1 MKQKCKEIYFDID
14 NFKCRQILTKFRRKK
29 SAYSL
34 RVIQKKHRSTLGF
47 IIPGH
52 HSTQKKVRPKLINN
66 LQTTVVKEDMKM

>member
-14 NFKCRQILTKFRRKK
+14 NFKCRQILTKFRKK

-34 RVIQKKHRSTLGF
+34 RIIQNKHRSTLYF

-52 HSTQKKVRPKLINN
+52 HSTLKKVRPKLI
-66 LQTTVVKEDMKM
+66 K